1 MRTIELRGVSKN
13 FRGPEGTVGA
23 VSNVSVSVQP
33 GSFTTIVGLSGCG
46 KTTLLRLMAGLIE
59 PTAGSLHSDEGPL
72 EDTRH
77 TAALV
82 FQDARLLP
90 WLSVETNLLLAL
102 RRERL
107 PRHEALDRV
116 HWALESVRMM
126 PWRSAYPDA
135 LSGGMAQRVNL
146 ARALCRQQGLWLLD
160 EPFSALD
167 AINRRAL
174 QTELLRLWAEASPT
188 VVLVT
193 HDVPEAVLLSDRI
206 LTMSDGKII
215 SDRQVSL
222 PRPRRS
228 SDHAFGGM
236 VADTFA
242 TIG

>member
-1 MRTIELRGVSKN
+1 MRTIELRRVSRE
-13 FRGPEGTVGA
+13 FRSADATVAA
-23 VSNVSVSVQP
+23 VSDVSVAVQP

-59 PTAGSLHSDEGPL
+59 PTSGILHSDEGPIGIM
-72 EDTRH
+72 RH

-90 WLSVETNLLLAL
+90 WLNVETNLLLAL

-107 PRHEALDRV
+107 PRNEARERV
-116 HWALESVRMM
+116 SSALSSVGMFS
-126 PWRSAYPDA
+126 WRSAYPRA
-135 LSGGMAQRVNL
+135 LSGGMAQRINL
-146 ARALCRQQGLWLLD
+146 ARALCRRQKLWLLD

-174 QTELLRLWAEASPT
+174 QTELLRLWSETSPT

-206 LTMSDGKII
+206 LTMSDGRII
-215 SDRQVSL
+215 SDRSVGL
-222 PRPRRS
+222 PRPRTPT
-228 SDHAFGGM
+228 DHAFGEM
-236 VADTFA
+236 VAETFA
-242 TIG
+242 TLG